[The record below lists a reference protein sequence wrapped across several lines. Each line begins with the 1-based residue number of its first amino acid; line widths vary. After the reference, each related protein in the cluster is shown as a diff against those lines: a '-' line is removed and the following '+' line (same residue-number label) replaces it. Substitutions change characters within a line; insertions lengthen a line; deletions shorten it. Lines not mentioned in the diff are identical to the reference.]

1 MAFPETPHMESDEV
15 EFYQRQLRERIVAGH
30 RKLNTA
36 MVDADTNSFT
46 SQLRQLEAL
55 RDLSNRLET
64 HGETLGASC
73 FYSST
78 ATTEYRS
85 IRGTVVSGSATSR
98 RPWRAGSSRRSR
110 RGPKK

>member
-55 RDLSNRLET
+55 RDLSIRLENR
-64 HGETLGASC
+64 GETLGGKLLLLIHGYYGVPLHPRHRCLWQRNIEEAVEGW
-73 FYSST
+73 F
-78 ATTEYRS
+78 E
-85 IRGTVVSGSATSR
+85 
-98 RPWRAGSSRRSR
+98 P
-110 RGPKK
+110 P